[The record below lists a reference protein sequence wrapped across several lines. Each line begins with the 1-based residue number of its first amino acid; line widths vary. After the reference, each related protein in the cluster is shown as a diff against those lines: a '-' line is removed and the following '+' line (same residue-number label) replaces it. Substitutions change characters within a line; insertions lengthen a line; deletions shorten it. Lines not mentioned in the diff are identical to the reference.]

1 MNHCKVSR
9 LIKEDIWSLITREG
23 DEEFGPSLL
32 RFRTPVLGPRDT
44 LGYSQRLRIL
54 WAYAEE
60 NSGELPSDE
69 ETAALEQFE
78 NRLCAALEHDDH
90 AALVA
95 VLTFDGAR
103 QWVFYTKDH
112 RECGQRIEAMPQN
125 EEPYPI
131 EMDACT
137 DPEWS
142 YLRDE
147 ILKNVDRKLFGR

>member
-1 MNHCKVSR
+1 MNNSKVSQ
-9 LIKEDIWSLITREG
+9 LIKEDIWSSIAREG

-32 RFRTPVLGPRDT
+32 RFRTPVLGPADT
-44 LGYSQRLRIL
+44 VGYPQRLRIL

-60 NSGELPSDE
+60 GCAELPSEE
-69 ETAALEQFE
+69 ETAALEEFE
-78 NRLCAALEHDDH
+78 NRLCPALEHDDH

-103 QWVFYTKDH
+103 QWVFYTKDW
-112 RECGQRIEAMPQN
+112 RECGRRIEAMQQN
-125 EEPYPI
+125 DEPYPI

-137 DPEWS
+137 DLDWS

-147 ILKNVDRKLFGR
+147 ILKNVDRDMFTR